1 MSFQPTQT
9 QRSRGP
15 LILAVAALVVI
26 IIGGIVYLNR
36 GGRES
41 SAGTESAA
49 ASTKP
54 AGSAPAAGTKP
65 AGSAPA
71 AALGPVTNGGD
82 PVATAAVTVVGTP
95 LAAAPAK
102 GGDPALNR
110 PFPTLSGSNVLDGSP
125 LSIGGQSRPMV
136 VMYLA
141 HWCPHCQREVPVIT
155 RWIAA
160 NGLPGDVDLLAVST
174 GVDAERDN
182 YPPADWLIKEK
193 WPVRTLADD
202 ETGTAFAAA
211 GLSAFP
217 SFVAVNEAGNV
228 VARASGE
235 LSVDEFEALLAKAR
249 A

>member
-1 MSFQPTQT
+1 MSFQPTQP

-15 LILAVAALVVI
+15 FILAVAALVVI

-36 GGRES
+36 GGRAS
-41 SAGTESAA
+41 SAGTESATD
-49 ASTKP
+49 STN
-54 AGSAPAAGTKP
+54 P

-82 PVATAAVTVVGTP
+82 PVATAAVTVAGTP
-95 LAAAPAK
+95 LATAPAT

-125 LSIGGQSRPMV
+125 FSIGGQSRPMV

-141 HWCPHCQREVPVIT
+141 HWCPHCRREVPVIT

-160 NGLPGDVDLLAVST
+160 NGLPSDVDLLAVST
-174 GVDAERDN
+174 GVDAKRDN

-211 GLSAFP
+211 GLNAFP

-228 VARASGE
+228 VARASGA

-249 A
+249 RES